1 MRKRVR
7 MRRNDLAR
15 IGFRVLS
22 AGKRKLINWELLLML
37 NSHSQLSFPDVVNYF
52 IKKKKKSKQPSAK
65 MSLPP
70 EKVSELKQII
80 NNHIVKVSKNANF
93 SSSIAWSKYWYIP
106 FHDA

>member
-1 MRKRVR
+1 MRTRLR

-52 IKKKKKSKQPSAK
+52 IKKKKKKKSKQPSAK

-93 SSSIAWSKYWYIP
+93 SSSIA
-106 FHDA
+106 